1 MLLLLFYFLLLVQLV
16 LGLSSLRQGIRW
28 LQTARRRSAVPVGF
42 YLPRVALLCPVKG
55 LEPGLEENL
64 LALTQFDYVAYEIF
78 FAVAGAQDPAHALLQ
93 RIAAASKR
101 PVHIIVAGPARD
113 CGEKV
118 NNLRAAVEKAGAEFE
133 VLVFADSD
141 GRPPRR
147 WLARMVA
154 PLADAQLGAAT
165 GFRWLLPNRG
175 GFWSALVSAW
185 NAPIATYLGEHN
197 HNFCWGGGT
206 AIRRDRFEEIHALE
220 AWHGSVS
227 DDFTLTRALGSA
239 GYAIAFVPECL
250 VASPTDVEAHKF
262 FEFTNRQMII
272 TRVYAPKIWT
282 QALIGHGLYSAAV
295 LLGLGIWA
303 GTWVV
308 GLPSLQ
314 ILLLALVPPI
324 LAAVRGVLRQM
335 AVLDL
340 LPEWR
345 QQLLRYGWAWTL
357 LAPLVPFV
365 FFYNSTVAA
374 FCRTITWRGIRYEL
388 VSPDQT
394 RILPH

>member
-1 MLLLLFYFLLLVQLV
+1 MMFLFYFLLLVQLV
-16 LGLSSLRQGIRW
+16 LGISSLRQGLRW
-28 LQTARRRSAVPVGF
+28 LHTARRRVRLPAGF
-42 YLPRVALLCPVKG
+42 YMPRVALLCPVKG

-64 LALTQFDYVAYEIF
+64 TALTQFDYVAYEIF
-78 FAVAGAQDPAHALLQ
+78 FAVANPHDSAHPLLQ
-93 RIAAASKR
+93 RIAAAAKR
-101 PVHIIVAGPARD
+101 PVHIVVAGAARD

-118 NNLRAAVEKAGAEFE
+118 NNLRAAVEKAGAEFD

-147 WLARMVA
+147 WLAHLVA
-154 PLADAQLGAAT
+154 PLAEPQLGAAT
-165 GFRWLLPNRG
+165 TFRWLLPHRG

-185 NAPIATYLGEHN
+185 NAPVATYLGEHS

-227 DDFTLTRALGSA
+227 DDFSLTRALGNA

-250 VASPTDVEAHKF
+250 VASTTAAGAHQC

-282 QALIGHGLYSAAV
+282 QALIGHGLYSVTV
-295 LLGLGIWA
+295 LLGLGLWA
-303 GTWVV
+303 RAWFV

-314 ILLLALVPPI
+314 ILLLALVPPL
-324 LAAVRGVLRQM
+324 LAATRGVLRQM

-340 LPEWR
+340 MLEWR
-345 QQLLRYGWAWTL
+345 EQLLRCGWAWTL
-357 LAPLVPFV
+357 LAPLVPFL
-365 FFYNSTVAA
+365 FFYNALVAT
-374 FCRTITWRGIRYEL
+374 FRRTITWRGIRYRL
-388 VSPDQT
+388 VSPRET
-394 RILPH
+394 RVNVR